1 MKSTNI
7 QINYDEEKIDA
18 LNVFLNERGK
28 TLDEELIAMIDNLDE
43 KTIPQKVQ
51 LFLEKRN
58 SGKAEN
64 KHVWEQADS
73 SRKRTEPNY
82 QAKTEKKDGGHKAPS
97 SILGLV
103 IIDIFLNLRYHTR
116 KYGFIGFNGSAN
128 CFNTTIFSSETVF

>member
-7 QINYDEEKIDA
+7 QINY
-18 LNVFLNERGK
+18 
-28 TLDEELIAMIDNLDE
+28 DE

-82 QAKTEKKDGGHKAPS
+82 QAKTEKKDGAIK
-97 SILGLV
+97 
-103 IIDIFLNLRYHTR
+103 LRPR
-116 KYGFIGFNGSAN
+116 FW
-128 CFNTTIFSSETVF
+128 V